1 MSLAKRKNRA
11 QNPGTNRSAKGR
23 SVKYACAVS
32 QIAAVGENYTHAAQ
46 NTNPGLY
53 SGIKQPLLRAEF
65 SARIGDRASVKEWT
79 QLNTEEC
86 SVIDSFAHFG
96 VQQQIA
102 PSKRCT
108 PFSAIGGARMP
119 AQPEIVIAF
128 DPHLRKLI
136 QRNIA
141 GNFAAPQR
149 RQKFVVVPARFRQ
162 PT

>member
-1 MSLAKRKNRA
+1 MSLAKQKNRV
-11 QNPGTNRSAKGR
+11 QNPGTNRSAKRR
-23 SVKYACAVS
+23 SVKYACAIS
-32 QIAAVGENYTHAAQ
+32 QIAAVGQNYTHAAQ

-53 SGIKQPLLRAEF
+53 ASIKQPLLRAEF
-65 SARIGDRASVKEWT
+65 SAIGNRASVKEWT

-96 VQQQIA
+96 VQQQIT
-102 PSKRCT
+102 PSERCT

-128 DPHLRKLI
+128 DRQLVKLI
-136 QRNIA
+136 QRNRA

-149 RQKFVVVPARFRQ
+149 RQEFVVVPARFRQ